1 MDPSPLKFD
10 KADFGDAART
20 SLDCSFCNRSI
31 DQEYFEVNGQ
41 TACADCREQ
50 YARMGT
56 EGTGLGRFTRAVL
69 LGGIGG
75 LLGAGVYYGV
85 LALTGYEI
93 GLVAIAVGFLVGIG
107 VRIGSGGAGGRAYQV
122 LAVAITYLAI
132 VSTYIPFIL
141 EEIRNMPEEQ
151 LDAGEASGP
160 EVTLAPGGAAT
171 EEDVA
176 AAAASEVA
184 AEGDVPVGLAGFLLA
199 VFLLVLL
206 AMASPFLAG
215 IQNIIGLAII
225 GFALYE
231 AWRLNTRQTFSI
243 EGPFRLSKPA
253 EDAG

>member
-10 KADFGDAART
+10 KADFGDDAKT
-20 SLDCSFCNRSI
+20 SLTCGFCNLSI
-31 DQEYFEVNGQ
+31 DGEYYEVNGQ
-41 TACADCREQ
+41 TACADCRDQ
-50 YARMGT
+50 YARLGNGGT
-56 EGTGLGRFTRAVL
+56 PVGRFARAVM

-75 LLGAGVYYGV
+75 VVGAGVYYAV

-107 VRIGSGGAGGRAYQV
+107 VRVGSGGLGGRAYQV

-132 VSTYIPFIL
+132 VSTYIPFII

-151 LDAGEASGP
+151 LEATESTSGEAPTPGVSPVEEEGA
-160 EVTLAPGGAAT
+160 TLAESESFP
-171 EEDVA
+171 ED
-176 AAAASEVA
+176 
-184 AEGDVPVGLAGFLLA
+184 DVEAGLAQMLLA
-199 VFLLVLL
+199 LIFLVVL

-231 AWRLNTRQTFSI
+231 AWRLNVRQSFSI
-243 EGPFRLSKPA
+243 EGPFRLARSPEGA
-253 EDAG
+253 E